1 MRLNVNP
8 TRMELL
14 NLKKRIKIAV
24 RGHKLLKDKQDEL
37 MRRFLELIKDVKE
50 LRLKVEKSLNDVF
63 RKFACLSSIMSE
75 ESLEEALAMP
85 AKVINLNIEKSHV
98 MNLTV
103 PKYETKVEGDIMCY
117 GYGDTSGDLDLALYQ
132 LDTILQDMITL
143 AQKEK
148 TIELLAAEI
157 IRTRR
162 RVNALEYIL
171 IPNLEETIKYIG
183 MRLSEMERSN
193 LARLMKLKDIIRKH

>member
-14 NLKKRIKIAV
+14 NLKKRIGIAK

-37 MRRFLELIKDVKE
+37 MRRFLELIKDVKD
-50 LRLKVEKSLNDVF
+50 LRVNVEEALKEIFKRF
-63 RKFACLSSIMSE
+63 MFLSSMMSQ

-85 AKVINLNIEKSHV
+85 SKVISLKIAKSHI
-98 MNLTV
+98 MNLQV
-103 PKYETKVEGDIMCY
+103 PKYEATVEGDILCY
-117 GYGDTSGDLDLALYQ
+117 GYGETNGDLDLSLNE
-132 LDTILQDMITL
+132 LDKILKDMIML
-143 AQKEK
+143 AEKEK
-148 TIELLAAEI
+148 TITLMAEEI
-157 IRTRR
+157 ISTRR

-171 IPNLEETIKYIG
+171 IPNLTETIKYIT

>member
-14 NLKKRIKIAV
+14 NLKKRIGIAK

-37 MRRFLELIKDVKE
+37 MRRFLELIKDVKD
-50 LRLKVEKSLNDVF
+50 LRVNVEDALKEIFKRF
-63 RKFACLSSIMSE
+63 MFLSSMMSQ

-85 AKVINLNIEKSHV
+85 SKVISLKIAKSHI
-98 MNLTV
+98 MNLQV
-103 PKYETKVEGDIMCY
+103 PKYEATVEGDILCY
-117 GYGDTSGDLDLALYQ
+117 GYGETNGDLDLSLNE
-132 LDTILQDMITL
+132 LDKILKDMIML
-143 AQKEK
+143 AEKEK
-148 TIELLAAEI
+148 TITLMAEEI
-157 IRTRR
+157 ISTRR

-171 IPNLEETIKYIG
+171 IPNLTETIKYIT

>member
-14 NLKKRIKIAV
+14 NLKKRIGIAT

-37 MRRFLELIKDVKE
+37 MRQFLELIKDVKD
-50 LRLKVEKSLNDVF
+50 RRKKVEEALKEIF
-63 RKFACLSSIMSE
+63 KKFNFLSAVMSP
-75 ESLEEALAMP
+75 ESLEESLAMP
-85 AKVINLNIEKSHV
+85 SKVINLKIKKGHV
-98 MNLTV
+98 MNLQV
-103 PKYETKVEGDIMCY
+103 PKYETVVEGDIMCY
-117 GYGDTSGDLDLALYQ
+117 GFAETNGDLDLSLYE
-132 LDTILQDMITL
+132 LDKILEELIML
-143 AQKEK
+143 AEKEK
-148 TIELLAAEI
+148 TIELMAEEI
-157 IRTRR
+157 ISTRR

-171 IPNLEETIKYIG
+171 IPNLGETIKYIT

>member
-14 NLKKRIKIAV
+14 NLKKRIGIAK

-37 MRRFLELIKDVKE
+37 MRRFLMLIKDVKD
-50 LRLKVEKSLNDVF
+50 RRVTVEEALQSIFK
-63 RKFACLSSIMSE
+63 KFTFLSAVMSQ
-75 ESLEEALAMP
+75 ESLEESLAMP
-85 AKVINLNIEKSHV
+85 SKV
-98 MNLTV
+98 MNLKISEGHIMNLKV
-103 PKYETKVEGDIMCY
+103 PKYEITVEGDIMCY
-117 GYGDTSGDLDLALYQ
+117 GYGETFGDLDLSLHE
-132 LDTILQDMITL
+132 LDKILKDMILL
-143 AQKEK
+143 AEKEK
-148 TIELLAAEI
+148 TIELLADEI

-171 IPNLEETIKYIG
+171 IPNLTDTIKYIG
-183 MRLSEMERSN
+183 MRLSEMERGN

>member
-14 NLKKRIKIAV
+14 NLKKRLGIAK

-37 MRRFLELIKDVKE
+37 MRRFLLLIKDVKD
-50 LRLKVEKSLNDVF
+50 LRLRVEASLQEVF
-63 RKFACLSSIMSE
+63 KKFAFLSSMMSE

-85 AKVINLNIEKSHV
+85 SKEINLKIHDKSIMNIK
-98 MNLTV
+98 V
-103 PKYETKVEGDIMCY
+103 PHYETEVKGDIMCY
-117 GYGDTSGDLDLALYQ
+117 GYGDTNGDLDLSLYQ
-132 LDTILQDMITL
+132 LDKVLSDMIML
-143 AQKEK
+143 AEKEK
-148 TIELLAAEI
+148 TIMLLAEEI

-171 IPNLEETIKYIG
+171 LPNLEETIKYIW
-183 MRLSEMERSN
+183 MRLSEMERGN

>member
-14 NLKKRIKIAV
+14 HLKKRIGIAK

-37 MRRFLELIKDVKE
+37 MRRFLELIKDVKD
-50 LRLKVEKSLNDVF
+50 LRVRVEKSLQEIFKKFVF
-63 RKFACLSSIMSE
+63 LSSIMSD
-75 ESLEEALAMP
+75 ESLEEALAVP
-85 AKVINLNIEKSHV
+85 SKVVNLKISKSHV
-98 MNLTV
+98 MNLQV
-103 PKYETKVEGDIMCY
+103 PQYEAEVHGDITCY
-117 GYGDTSGDLDLALYQ
+117 GYSETSGDLDIALNE
-132 LDTILQDMITL
+132 LDKILKDMIDL

-148 TIELLAAEI
+148 TIELLADEI

-171 IPNLEETIKYIG
+171 IPNLEETIKYIT

-193 LARLMKLKDIIRKH
+193 IARLMKLKDIIRKH